1 LTKYNFYIKK
11 SASKIKMQSQYKQ
24 NDIMVLKELLN
35 KKSRDKDANEKL
47 VSIFKKVDFI
57 RSMKLKDEHLADI
70 TASLTY

>member
-1 LTKYNFYIKK
+1 
-11 SASKIKMQSQYKQ
+11 MQSQYKQ